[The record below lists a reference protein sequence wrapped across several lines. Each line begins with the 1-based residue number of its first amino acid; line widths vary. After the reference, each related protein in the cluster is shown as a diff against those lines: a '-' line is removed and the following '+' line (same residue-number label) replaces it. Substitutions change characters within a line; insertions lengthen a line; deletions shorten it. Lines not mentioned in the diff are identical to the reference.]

1 VSGEGYYSTPP
12 ERLFK
17 MANSVTSE
25 PDANSV
31 AAAILYREARLLDH
45 GEWAEWVAMYREDA
59 VYWVPAWLDEYQTTS
74 DPATQVSLVYHDARR
89 GLEERIARIESRKS
103 ITALPLPR
111 TVHQI
116 SNLEAE
122 ETAPGHITC
131 HSVFS
136 VHVYD
141 PRVAKEHVRHGRYHH
156 ALVREDEVWKIA
168 RKTITLVNDCVPTL
182 LDFYSL

>member
-1 VSGEGYYSTPP
+1 MTNSTKS
-12 ERLFK
+12 RH
-17 MANSVTSE
+17 
-25 PDANSV
+25 DAAEV
-31 AAAILYREARLLDH
+31 AAAILYREARLLDQ
-45 GEWAEWVAMYREDA
+45 GEWTEWVAMYREDA

-74 DPATQVSLVYHDARR
+74 DPATQVSLVYHDNRR

-122 ETAPGHITC
+122 ENEPGQISC

-141 PRVAKEHVRHGRYHH
+141 PRVAKEHVRHGRYQHT
-156 ALVREDEVWKIA
+156 LIRESGEWKIA
-168 RKTITLVNDCVPTL
+168 RKVITLVNDCVPTL
-182 LDFYSL
+182 LDFYSI